1 MEEQNV
7 ENNVA
12 ENQIQD
18 ASNNLD
24 QNAVAPIQPMAVASG
39 MPQVKYAGFWIRWVA
54 VFIDGIVVSVIAI
67 PIMIVFYFLSG
78 GTFSGKDSDMPV
90 GFNFL
95 GYIIS
100 WSYYIFMTDKYQ
112 ATLGKK
118 AMGIIVVAEDLNKLP
133 LGKIILR
140 ETIGKIVS
148 GIIFGIG
155 YLMAAFT
162 NKKRALHDII
172 SGTVVIYKDPE
183 AKTHR
188 GVIIGVIVACILFA
202 VVIMGILASIVL
214 VSLSSAR
221 EKAMEKANNQ
231 TFYPAMENV
240 KEL

>member
-1 MEEQNV
+1 MEEQKAVNNV
-7 ENNVA
+7 EESQV
-12 ENQIQD
+12 ENLSD
-18 ASNNLD
+18 NLE
-24 QNAVAPIQPMAVASG
+24 QAATEPPQPMVTASDV
-39 MPQVKYAGFWIRWVA
+39 PQVKYAGFWIRWVA
-54 VFIDGIVVSVIAI
+54 VFIDGIVVTVVAI
-67 PIMIVFYFLSG
+67 PIMIAFYFLSG

-118 AMGIIVVAEDLNKLP
+118 AMGIIVVAEDLSKLP

-172 SGTVVIYKDPE
+172 SGTVVIYKEPG

-188 GVIIGVIVACILFA
+188 GAIIGVIVACILFA
-202 VVIMGILASIVL
+202 VVVIGILASIVL

-221 EKAMEKANNQ
+221 EKAMEKVNNRS
-231 TFYPAMENV
+231 TYPAMENV